1 MAKTFDNIS
10 EASATNYLFL
20 FSQRT
25 LALQNEPPTPPP
37 LNALGLP
44 CKGMYLLWEWVQKQQ
59 QKANIEPVAPHGIAA
74 AATRGEGDGGG
85 GEGGGGGDGGK
96 GVGGGGEAEGGGGE
110 GEGVGGGGKGEG
122 EGGEGKGG
130 GGEGEGGDG
139 IEVATE
145 KEAANNPRPSD
156 MAIDGQGKNTED
168 TLAQKITDYIND
180 HQDDAAQEDRW
191 RTTMKRETMKR
202 FREQREAIN
211 TQGEAIAEV
220 RQAIAEVR
228 QLIVKLVNTKQVGA
242 AIDHLEC

>member
-59 QKANIEPVAPHGIAA
+59 QKASSEQN
-74 AATRGEGDGGG
+74 GD
-85 GEGGGGGDGGK
+85 EHK
-96 GVGGGGEAEGGGGE
+96 
-110 GEGVGGGGKGEG
+110 
-122 EGGEGKGG
+122 
-130 GGEGEGGDG
+130 
-139 IEVATE
+139 
-145 KEAANNPRPSD
+145 PRASE
-156 MAIDGQGKNTED
+156 MAVDGQGKD
-168 TLAQKITDYIND
+168 TKDTFAEKITPLAEKITEYIND

-202 FREQREAIN
+202 FREQHEAISK
-211 TQGEAIAEV
+211 QHKAIAEV
-220 RQAIAEVR
+220 RQAIAEVH
-228 QLIVKLVNTKQVGA
+228 QLIKKIANTNQAGA
-242 AIDHLEC
+242 AEYVI